1 MRIEIAIIVNS
12 FNRLPLLK
20 SCLSALSV
28 WLPNSEFKGR
38 CAAIV
43 YDAGSTDGSIEWLI
57 ERDVELG
64 LPLEV
69 IVSKSGNDTSF
80 AAGLNAG
87 VDFAVKKFLTLK
99 YLLFYETDNQIL
111 EAKPISNAIT
121 QLEDTI
127 RLAACGFTIRKHN
140 GEPAGVGQPFPS
152 LINFALGKNF
162 VHRFQLEAISYKWQ
176 TSQEGVEFSLVD
188 VVYTSPLLVRVE
200 AWKESGGFDASLFPF
215 SDCDVDWARRLYML
229 GWKMGIIRSEA
240 VVHDNLD
247 TLSTWSKYRAIQN
260 HRGRLRYFKRHRPVA
275 IIAVWPMVLLL
286 RHLLEYI
293 SVRLFIKEP
302 IRRNQLSRQFSTL
315 LKSSLKSY
323 E

>member
-20 SCLSALSV
+20 SCLSALSG

-43 YDAGSTDGSIEWLI
+43 YDAGSTDGSIEWLTG
-57 ERDVELG
+57 RDVELG

-87 VDFAVKKFLTLK
+87 VDFAVKKFFTLK

-152 LINFALGKNF
+152 LLNFALGKNF

-176 TSQEGVEFSLVD
+176 TSREGVEFSLVD
-188 VVYTSPLLVRVE
+188 VVYIPVRYLFV
-200 AWKESGGFDASLFPF
+200 WRHGKNQGGLMQSCFPSQTVTWIGLDGCIF
-215 SDCDVDWARRLYML
+215 WGG
-229 GWKMGIIRSEA
+229 GW
-240 VVHDNLD
+240 V
-247 TLSTWSKYRAIQN
+247 
-260 HRGRLRYFKRHRPVA
+260 
-275 IIAVWPMVLLL
+275 
-286 RHLLEYI
+286 
-293 SVRLFIKEP
+293 
-302 IRRNQLSRQFSTL
+302 
-315 LKSSLKSY
+315 
-323 E
+323 